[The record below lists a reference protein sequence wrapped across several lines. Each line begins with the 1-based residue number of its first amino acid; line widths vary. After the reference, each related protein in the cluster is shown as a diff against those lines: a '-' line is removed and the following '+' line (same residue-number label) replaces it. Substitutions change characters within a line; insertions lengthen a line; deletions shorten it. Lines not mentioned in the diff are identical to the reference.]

1 MDSSAAQATFTCE
14 WAEYLRQHGH
24 MVKKVSVAPDV
35 IRSRNTRCR
44 YRWIMLLARSSAR
57 RLTAIEREGLQR
69 QLLLARRH
77 REKVYLVVKFERPPQ
92 KAVVLPAEAALK
104 AGQIRSDKGG
114 IPWDE

>member
-1 MDSSAAQATFTCE
+1 MDSPASPVTFVRE
-14 WAEYLRQHGH
+14 WISYLKQHSH
-24 MVKKVSVAPDV
+24 TVRKASNAPDV
-35 IRSRNTRCR
+35 IRSRNTRHR
-44 YRWIMLLARSSAR
+44 YRWIILLAGRCAR